1 MNNRA
6 NLRPIRLLLV
16 EDSPADARL
25 TRESLKDCKVMVD
38 MQHVKDG
45 VEAMQYLRR
54 EGKFAD
60 AQRPHLVILDLNMPR
75 KDGRETLEDIKAD
88 PALKR
93 IPVVVLTISD
103 SEEDILRTYNLHANA
118 YITKPIDLEQF
129 DRVVREIENFWFTIV
144 KLPNGWGI

>member
-45 VEAMQYLRR
+45 VDAMQYLRR

-60 AQRPHLVILDLNMPR
+60 ARRPDLVILDLNMPR
-75 KDGRETLEDIKAD
+75 KDGRETLEEIKAD
-88 PALKR
+88 PDLRR
-93 IPVVVLTISD
+93 IPVVILTISE

-118 YITKPIDLEQF
+118 FITKPIDLEQF
-129 DRVVREIENFWFTIV
+129 SKVVREIENFWFTIV
-144 KLPNGWGI
+144 KLPNGLGM

>member
-1 MNNRA
+1 MNHRA

-45 VEAMQYLRR
+45 VDAMHYLRR

-60 AQRPHLVILDLNMPR
+60 AQRPDLVILDLNMPR
-75 KDGRETLEDIKAD
+75 KDGRETLEEIKAD
-88 PALKR
+88 PDLRR
-93 IPVVVLTISD
+93 IPVVILTISE

-118 YITKPIDLEQF
+118 FITKPIDLEQF
-129 DRVVREIENFWFTIV
+129 SKVVHEIENFWFTIV
-144 KLPNGWGI
+144 KLPNGSGM